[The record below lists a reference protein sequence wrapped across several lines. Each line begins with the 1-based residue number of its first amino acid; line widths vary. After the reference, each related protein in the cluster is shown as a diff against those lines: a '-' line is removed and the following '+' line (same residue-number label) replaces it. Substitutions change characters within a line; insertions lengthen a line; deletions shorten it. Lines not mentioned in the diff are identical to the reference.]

1 VESGR
6 ICSLP
11 APNDDTQQENTVMPT
26 KNFQA
31 QLSRWE
37 VLNTNLKTHL
47 DLLPHLQPGQLEL
60 EQKIA
65 EGKVFAA
72 QQSQLT
78 AALREVIVRRQDLEK
93 ATNHLREFLDSGLR
107 HAFGTTSQKLH
118 EFEIRPR
125 IRRSKA
131 ATVPEP
137 LEAGPGVTQQ
147 GNRSQQ

>member
-1 VESGR
+1 
-6 ICSLP
+6 
-11 APNDDTQQENTVMPT
+11 MPT
-26 KNFQA
+26 RNFQA

-47 DLLPHLQPGQLEL
+47 DQLPHLQPGQLEL

-65 EGKVFAA
+65 EGKVLDA

-78 AALREVIVRRQDLEK
+78 AALRQTVVRRQNLEK
-93 ATNHLREFLDSGLR
+93 ETNHLREFLDSGLR

-125 IRRSKA
+125 IRRTRA
-131 ATVPEP
+131 ATVPKP
-137 LEAGPGVTQQ
+137 AEAGPAVTQQ